1 MRMHLAIV
9 LISSPALAGPE
20 VAQMLKSTQGTWKCK
35 DATLVVKG
43 ELDGAWI
50 HESLTGKV
58 KLESFTTF
66 DKQWTKIV
74 LAADGTHAVATSDG
88 MKDMKM
94 DFASDAWRE
103 HVDASDLRRG
113 LHVSAERSPDR
124 GKTWTAV
131 YDLTCRR

>member
-1 MRMHLAIV
+1 
-9 LISSPALAGPE
+9 
-20 VAQMLKSTQGTWKCK
+20 MLKSMQGTWKCK

-58 KLESFTTF
+58 KLETFTTF

-74 LAADGTHAVATSDG
+74 LGGDGLHATMTSDG

-94 DFASDAWRE
+94 DFAGDAWRE

-113 LHVSAERSPDR
+113 LHLVAERSPDR
-124 GKTWTAV
+124 GKTWLPV
-131 YDLTCRR
+131 YDVTCRR